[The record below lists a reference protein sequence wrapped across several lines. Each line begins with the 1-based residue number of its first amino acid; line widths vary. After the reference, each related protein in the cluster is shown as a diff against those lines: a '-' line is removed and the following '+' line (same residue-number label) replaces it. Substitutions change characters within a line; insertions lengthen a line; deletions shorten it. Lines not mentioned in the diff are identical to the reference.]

1 MATKADLIA
10 QTIVMGATDAEA
22 KKLQSKTKIDIE
34 LWIQLHT
41 EKTEDETEVKSMSST
56 MLKYRTKYE
65 PSLSASGRKSLNS
78 GDEIAHLLSGLEP
91 RAVISA
97 AERLLNLETDEL
109 WIKYQSLNLGQ
120 QRMNAGN
127 RIRGAVKRGDAT
139 VKDVEKAIE
148 G

>member
-1 MATKADLIA
+1 MSKKAKAPTKAEQAKIEKAKLKLLD
-10 QTIVMGATDAEA
+10 MEEA
-22 KKLQSKTKIDIE
+22 
-34 LWIQLHT
+34 
-41 EKTEDETEVKSMSST
+41 EVKSMSST
-56 MLKYRTKYE
+56 MLKYRKAYE

-91 RAVISA
+91 RAVIAA
-97 AERLLNLETDEL
+97 AERLLGLKINEL
-109 WIKYQSLNLGQ
+109 WAKYANLNLGQ

-139 VKDVEKAIE
+139 VKDVKKAIE

>member
-1 MATKADLIA
+1 MSNKTNLIA
-10 QTIVMGATDAEA
+10 SVTAIDPEHNTDGMKIVD
-22 KKLQSKTKIDIE
+22 LE
-34 LWIQLHT
+34 LWLALH
-41 EKTEDETEVKSMSST
+41 EKTEDEPEVKSMSST
-56 MLKYRTKYE
+56 MLKYRKAYE

-97 AERLLNLETDEL
+97 AERLLDLKTDEL
-109 WIKYQSLNLGQ
+109 WDKYANLNLGQ

-139 VKDVEKAIE
+139 VKDVKKAIK